1 MKKILTEEQAAVRGG
16 VTKRAKAGTYTVVIS
31 LVVLAVLIAVNLL
44 VSALPSKWITIDTS
58 VNKMYSISES
68 SEKAARK
75 VKEDVT
81 IYLLRD
87 STQASDAQM
96 ETFLERYAAMNSHI
110 KLQFVDPVT
119 QPYFAEKY
127 IGKDKQLTNYSVIV
141 ESAKRFRVIDYGEMA
156 YYTGGMSASADAET
170 LLQYYQYYYAM
181 YGEYPSLYFNGEN
194 LVTSALDYVT
204 SEDMTA
210 AYTLTGHGE
219 TALSDTLNKQL
230 SYSNITMAGDF
241 TSLTA
246 TAIPADCDILIIN
259 APQADINANEAQM
272 IISYLQNGGNVILT
286 TAPGISTMPNLL
298 SVAEACGLTA
308 IDALVVEQTENNYV
322 QYPYYLLPQA
332 EEHEIAAELGEGYYM
347 IMPLAHGITRVET
360 VPAGVTLTPLFST
373 SAKAYT
379 VAVDAQSINKPAD
392 AIERSF
398 WLGVTAQNGN
408 GGKLIWLSSAVA
420 ISDQAQSIT
429 GANYVY
435 VSAMANWLCPRE
447 TILETVAPISMD
459 DPILVVPA
467 GATLMGSALLI
478 LAIPLAFIVT
488 GLVIWIRRRRR

>member
-96 ETFLERYAAMNSHI
+96 ETFLERYAAMNSRI

-119 QPYFAEKY
+119 QPTFTERYTTA
-127 IGKDKQLTNYSVIV
+127 QLTNYSVIV
-141 ESAKRFRVIDYGEMA
+141 ESTKRFRVIDYAEMA

-170 LLQYYQYYYAM
+170 LLQYYNYYYAM
-181 YGEYPSLYFNGEN
+181 YGEYPKLYFNGEN

-204 SEDMTA
+204 SEDMTT
-210 AYTLTGHGE
+210 AYALAGHGE
-219 TALSDTLNKQL
+219 SPISDTLTKQL
-230 SYSNITMAGDF
+230 SYNNITSAGDF

-246 TAIPADCDILIIN
+246 AELPADCDILIIN
-259 APQADINANEAQM
+259 VPQTDINANEAQM
-272 IISYLQNGGNVILT
+272 IIAYLQNGGNIIMAT
-286 TAPGISTMPNLL
+286 TPGISSMPNLL

-308 IDALVVEQTENNYV
+308 ADGLVVEQTADNYV
-322 QYPYYLLPQA
+322 QYPHYLLPVT
-332 EEHEIAAELGEGYYM
+332 EEHEIAAELGSGYYM
-347 IMPLAHGITRVET
+347 IMPLAHGITRAENI
-360 VPAGVTLTPLFST
+360 PAGVTIAPLFST
-373 SAKAYT
+373 SSAAYL
-379 VAVDAQSINKPAD
+379 VPVEAENLNKPAD
-392 AIERSF
+392 AAERSF

-408 GGKLIWLSSAVA
+408 GGKLIWLSSPLA
-420 ISDQAQSIT
+420 ITDNAQSIT
-429 GANYVY
+429 GANYSY
-435 VSAMANWLCPRE
+435 VCAMANWLCPRE

-467 GATLMGSALLI
+467 GATLIGSALLI
-478 LAIPLAFIVT
+478 LAIPLVFIVT